1 MARGRERAESVDEVR
16 SLADC
21 HCHSQFELAKEPSR
35 LVKLG
40 LLPIDAVVTQRKASM
55 DQSRLVKLR
64 LLPCEAAAS
73 PDKVAENLSQL
84 MRFVLL
90 VD

>member
-1 MARGRERAESVDEVR
+1 
-16 SLADC
+16 
-21 HCHSQFELAKEPSR
+21 
-35 LVKLG
+35 
-40 LLPIDAVVTQRKASM
+40 M

-73 PDKVAENLSQL
+73 LDKVAENLSQL
-84 MRFVLL
+84 VRFVLL